1 MKLKKPYIL
10 FMLEPFMLEPFML
23 EPPRPSRLEALFEL
37 SDIQATS
44 EKGCGR
50 LRSINL
56 AAIHP
61 TVKTVGFL
69 AESYVKLVGHY
80 RVLIASFI

>member
-23 EPPRPSRLEALFEL
+23 EPFMLEPPRPSRLEVLFEL

-44 EKGCGR
+44 KKVWKIEKYKFSGDSPHG
-50 LRSINL
+50 
-56 AAIHP
+56 
-61 TVKTVGFL
+61 
-69 AESYVKLVGHY
+69 
-80 RVLIASFI
+80 